1 MHTIKGNVMKLNE
14 ILSISGHSGLFKLVA
29 QGKNNIIV
37 ESLMDG
43 KRMPAF
49 TSDRISSLSDIA
61 LFTTGEEM
69 PLKEVFMK
77 MHEAYNKKEVE
88 LNFKKQQKE
97 MLVMFEKAV
106 PNYDKNRVYTS
117 DIKKIMTWYN
127 QLVKNNL
134 IPFEEEKKEVAE
146 ETKTIEPVAEI
157 KETEEVATMPKA
169 KKTTKKKTDAPKAN
183 KIQ

>member
-1 MHTIKGNVMKLNE
+1 MKLNE

-49 TSDRISSLSDIA
+49 TTDRISSLSDIA
-61 LFTTGEEM
+61 LFTTGEEL
-69 PLKEVFMK
+69 PLKEVFVK
-77 MHEAYNKKEVE
+77 MHDTFDKKEVE

-106 PNYDKNRVYTS
+106 PDYDKERVYTS
-117 DIKKIMTWYN
+117 DVKKIMTWYN

-134 IPFEEEKKEVAE
+134 IPFEEEKQEVAE
-146 ETKTIEPVAEI
+146 EAKAEETLAEV
-157 KETEEVATMPKA
+157 KETEDAVVKPKA
-169 KKTTKKKTDAPKAN
+169 KKAPKKKTDAPKAE
-183 KIQ
+183 